1 VGFKSGGHYLPDE
14 PVVLDE
20 YAPGHAARMR
30 IHELSEAEALAS
42 LGSAPDGLSHA
53 EARRRFDEFGPNRV
67 EELRREPP
75 VLRLLREF
83 IHFFALILWVA
94 AGLAFFAEWS
104 APGQGMAKLGCAIV
118 VVILVSGVFSF
129 WQEYRAEQTL
139 AMLRKLLPQQVA
151 TVREGKLV
159 QLPSEGLVPGDILL
173 LEQGDRVPADC
184 RLIEAFGVRVDYAAI
199 TGESRPRTR
208 VTAIS
213 DGGDLIHGRNI
224 VLAGASLV
232 SGQARAVVF
241 ATGMNTEFGK
251 IARLTQTAGDV
262 VSPLRKE
269 IAHLSRVIGIVAVG
283 IGLLFFTV
291 GRVVGVPFWNA
302 FIFAIGII
310 VAMVPEGLLP
320 TLTLALVLA
329 SQRMAKRNVLIRHL
343 SSVETLGS
351 TTVICTDKTGTLT
364 QNRMLARE
372 LLLGMQRVPADAA
385 KPGELVDQNEP
396 LFLGAGLCQD
406 LKQIEQ
412 QGGTVLLGDPM
423 EIALVELSRR
433 AMPEASA
440 HRRLNEVP
448 FDADRMRLSTVHDM
462 PAGPTLLCKGAPE
475 TVLPLC
481 DRIHLDGDAR
491 PLTPVLRARISEAQE
506 DMAEHGLRVLAFAHR
521 PLDAE
526 WHHETLEQHLVFTGL
541 VGLEDPP
548 RQEVPEAI
556 RKCHEA
562 GIRVIMVSGDHPR
575 TARAIARQV
584 GLVRSDAPLLLTG
597 EELSA
602 LTDVQLRLALDAPEI
617 IFARLHADQK
627 RRIVEALKQKKH
639 VVAVTGDGV
648 NDAPALKSAHIGIA
662 MGITGSDV
670 AKQASDMVLL
680 DDNFASI
687 VNAIEEGRAVFENI
701 RRFLTYILAHNVPE
715 LVPYLAFS
723 LFAIPLP
730 LTPIQILAID
740 MGTDSLTALG
750 LGVEKPDP
758 QVMRRPPRSQ
768 RQRLFDWT
776 LARRAYL
783 FLGMIEAVAA
793 MAAFLFVLHAA
804 GWVYGASLSTQDPLY
819 LRASTACLSAIIVM
833 QIVNVFL
840 CRSPDRSLWSTGL
853 LGNPLILWGA
863 VLEIGLVL
871 LIDYTAFGN
880 VVFGT
885 APIGREV
892 WLFMVPFAVAMLVLE
907 ELRKRRVRARI
918 AS

>member
-1 VGFKSGGHYLPDE
+1 
-14 PVVLDE
+14 
-20 YAPGHAARMR
+20 MR

-53 EARRRFDEFGPNRV
+53 EAHRRFDEFGPNRV
-67 EELRREPP
+67 EELRRERP

-104 APGQGMAKLGCAIV
+104 APGQGMAKLGGAIV

-139 AMLRKLLPQQVA
+139 ALLRKLLPQQVA
-151 TVREGKLV
+151 TVREGKVV
-159 QLPSEGLVPGDILL
+159 QLPSEALVPGDIVL
-173 LEQGDRVPADC
+173 LEQGDRAPADC

-199 TGESRPRTR
+199 TGESLPRTR
-208 VTAIS
+208 VAAIS

-262 VSPLRKE
+262 VSPLRME
-269 IAHLSRVIGIVAVG
+269 IAHLSRVIGIVAVA
-283 IGLLFFTV
+283 IGLLFFAV
-291 GRVVGVPFWNA
+291 GRVAGVPFWNA

-364 QNRMLARE
+364 QNRMLAKE
-372 LLLGMQRVPADAA
+372 LFVGMQRVSADSA
-385 KPGELVDQNEP
+385 KSGGVLVDPCEP

-406 LKQIEQ
+406 LKEVEQ
-412 QGGTVLLGDPM
+412 QGRTVLLGDPM
-423 EIALVELSRR
+423 EIALVELCRH
-433 AMPEASA
+433 ALPDAGA
-440 HRRLNEVP
+440 HRRLDEIP
-448 FDADRMRLSTVHDM
+448 FDADRMRLSTVHEM
-462 PAGPTLLCKGAPE
+462 PSGPTLWCKGAPE
-475 TVLPLC
+475 SVLPLC
-481 DRIHLDGDAR
+481 DRIHLGGDAC
-491 PLTPVLRARISEAQE
+491 PLTPELRARISEAQE

-526 WHHETLEQHLVFTGL
+526 WNHETLEQHLVFTGL

-556 RKCHEA
+556 RKCREA

-575 TARAIARQV
+575 TARAIAREV

-602 LTDVQLRLALDAPEI
+602 LTDIQLTLALDAPEI
-617 IFARLHADQK
+617 VFARVRADQK
-627 RRIVEALKQKKH
+627 RRIVDALKRKRH

-662 MGITGSDV
+662 MGLTGSDV
-670 AKQASDMVLL
+670 AKEASDMVLL

-687 VNAIEEGRAVFENI
+687 VNAVEEGRAVFENI

-715 LVPYLAFS
+715 LIPYLAFS

-783 FLGMIEAVAA
+783 FLGMIEAAAA
-793 MAAFLFVLHAA
+793 MAAFLFVLLGA
-804 GWVYGASLSTQDPLY
+804 GWVYGGSLSTRDPLY
-819 LRASTACLSAIIVM
+819 LRATTACLSAIIVM

-880 VVFGT
+880 LVFGT
-885 APIGREV
+885 APIGKEV
-892 WLFMVPFAVAMLVLE
+892 WLFMVPFAVAMLLLE
-907 ELRKRRVRARI
+907 ELRKRRVRARV